1 MTITTRTLG
10 QQASFWVAAAVVTHT
25 LWTSAAP
32 AVTYPLYAAEWHLTP
47 TVTTAI
53 FAVYPVVV
61 VAALLLFGNV
71 SDRIGRR
78 ATILF
83 GLAASLLGVL
93 LFAVA
98 PSVGW
103 VFVGRA
109 FMGMGVGLS
118 AGPAS
123 AAMLE
128 FSSPGQSDR
137 ASAMNTAAQSSGLA
151 LATLVGGALVE
162 YAPFPTRL
170 NFWVLFVVL
179 LAIFAAVWFLPRH
192 AQGASSVRWRP
203 GSVSIPKGMGKI
215 FLTSALSVTAAY
227 ALGAIMLSLGA
238 QIAKDLI
245 GSSNALVSGAAIALF
260 AASSGTVAIIAKRA
274 AARTNILR
282 GGIVSVA
289 GQALLMLSAAHHSL
303 PLFLAAA
310 VTTGAA
316 YSLQFLGGLT
326 LISANAPASHRAGT
340 LSAIYLIA
348 YLFMGS
354 IALVLGVLATAHGL
368 ETAVDIGSPAIALLG
383 IAALLL
389 AVWTSRPRNA
399 VAACAP

>member
-1 MTITTRTLG
+1 MTITPRTLG

-78 ATILF
+78 ATILC

-93 LFAVA
+93 LFALA

-310 VTTGAA
+310 VTTGAS

-389 AVWTSRPRNA
+389 AVWTGSPRTA
-399 VAACAP
+399 VATCAS